1 MKITPTLTTALAVA
15 ALIIPAAGAQAKPV
29 DMHASTAIAAA
40 QAEQKQDLRS
50 PDAQDAAIHPRGPG
64 HAVNAPGAT
73 AVSSQSLIPAEKAP
87 VPAAQP
93 SDGGTDW
100 TTVLIGIAASL
111 VAVGGIALVVS
122 RRHTTPRFGASA

>member
-1 MKITPTLTTALAVA
+1 MKLTHTLTTALATA
-15 ALIIPAAGAQAKPV
+15 ALIIPAAGAQAQPA

-40 QAEQKQDLRS
+40 QAQHKQDLRS
-50 PDAQDAAIHPRGPG
+50 ADARDAAIHPRGPG
-64 HAVNAPGAT
+64 HPVNAPGAT

-100 TTVLIGIAASL
+100 TTVLIGIAGAL
-111 VAVGGIALVVS
+111 AAVGGIALVMN